1 MKYTS
6 NNLKKYLCNYLIK
19 NKMVKEYD
27 VIKHSYT
34 NARFND
40 WSHRNVECNNI
51 SPTLDT
57 RCDCLGVV
65 VNDMSIE
72 CIGGIGEKS
81 QIMELNGINKI
92 GYMMEMNLYRLQ
104 PLVIHIM

>member
-1 MKYTS
+1 M
-6 NNLKKYLCNYLIK
+6 NNLKRNLCNCLIK

-40 WSHRNVECNNI
+40 WQHRNIECNNI

-65 VNDMSIE
+65 V
-72 CIGGIGEKS
+72 
-81 QIMELNGINKI
+81 
-92 GYMMEMNLYRLQ
+92 
-104 PLVIHIM
+104 IHIM